1 MTANFSI
8 EKYTEMLKEYS
19 CEYSIGIIIAPLKE
33 NIAGTNFFL
42 EMNILNLKNHSKNG

>member
-1 MTANFSI
+1 MYRNV
-8 EKYTEMLKEYS
+8 ERVDS

-33 NIAGTNFFL
+33 NIAGINFFL